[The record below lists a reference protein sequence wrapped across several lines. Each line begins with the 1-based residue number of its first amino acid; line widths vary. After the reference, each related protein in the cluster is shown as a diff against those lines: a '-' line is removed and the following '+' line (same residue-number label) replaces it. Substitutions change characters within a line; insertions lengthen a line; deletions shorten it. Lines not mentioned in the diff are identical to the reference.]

1 MRQFMRRAITGL
13 GFFCLGL
20 IIYSLLALIITQNLK
35 WGSVALAS
43 TFAMLACFISQAQRM

>member
-1 MRQFMRRAITGL
+1 MRRAITGL